1 MAPSATASASS
12 AASGP
17 SQPTD
22 RTTCTTSA
30 DRPNRG
36 YVRLRSADTPR
47 RGSATP
53 AGGSIVGAV
62 EPGTRPRGATLLAD
76 ALLAVPLGAIMVVGT
91 VGAASNQPI
100 AAPLDALTFV
110 LIGLAIAALPLRRAF
125 PLPAL
130 ALIVAATALYIALG
144 YPFGPILFAVAVGV
158 YTVASLLPVRRSL
171 AAWAVTAAA
180 LAIPVMTV
188 HVDWARWQVDLPL
201 LGVFT
206 AAFLAPWAVGT
217 VVRLRRESAAASRA
231 ESLRDREYQ
240 ERLRTAQDVHDIVG
254 HGLAAIT
261 MQAGVALHVLD
272 RSPRQAREV
281 IESIKA
287 SSQDA
292 LDELRATLA
301 VFRSAQFPSAQ
312 FPSAQDG
319 RAPTPGLDRL
329 DILVARTTEAGV
341 PVDLVHDGERARMT
355 ATVEL
360 TAYRIVQESLTNVL
374 RHAGPARATVRL
386 THAPDALLVEITD
399 TGRGPA
405 GDDGGQGI
413 TGMRA
418 RAGAV
423 GGTLEAGP
431 GRNGGFTVR
440 ARLPLDGRDT

>member
-1 MAPSATASASS
+1 MSVVAPV
-12 AASGP
+12 
-17 SQPTD
+17 
-22 RTTCTTSA
+22 
-30 DRPNRG
+30 G

-53 AGGSIVGAV
+53 AGASIVGAV

-110 LIGLAIAALPLRRAF
+110 LVGLAIVALPLRRAS

-130 ALIVAATALYIALG
+130 AVIVAATALYIALG

-281 IESIKA
+281 LESIKA

-301 VFRSAQFPSAQ
+301 VFRSAQFPSAG
-312 FPSAQDG
+312 DG
-319 RAPTPGLDRL
+319 RAPTPDLDRL
-329 DILVARTTEAGV
+329 DVLVARTTEAGV
-341 PVDLVHDGERARMT
+341 PVDLVHDGERARMP

>member
-1 MAPSATASASS
+1 M
-12 AASGP
+12 
-17 SQPTD
+17 
-22 RTTCTTSA
+22 
-30 DRPNRG
+30 
-36 YVRLRSADTPR
+36 
-47 RGSATP
+47 
-53 AGGSIVGAV
+53 

-110 LIGLAIAALPLRRAF
+110 LVGLAIAALPLRRAF

-130 ALIVAATALYIALG
+130 AVIVAATALYIALG

-281 IESIKA
+281 LESIKA

-301 VFRSAQFPSAQ
+301 VFRSAG
-312 FPSAQDG
+312 DG
-319 RAPTPGLDRL
+319 RAPTPDLDRL
-329 DILVARTTEAGV
+329 DVLVARTTGAGV
-341 PVDLVHDGERARMT
+341 PVDLVHDGERVRMP

-374 RHAGPARATVRL
+374 RHAGPTRATVRL
-386 THAPDALLVEITD
+386 AHAPDALTVEITD
-399 TGRGPA
+399 TGRGPS
-405 GDDGGQGI
+405 GDDGEGQGI

-431 GRNGGFTVR
+431 GRGGGFIVR

>member
-1 MAPSATASASS
+1 MALVT
-12 AASGP
+12 GP
-17 SQPTD
+17 LA
-22 RTTCTTSA
+22 R
-30 DRPNRG
+30 
-36 YVRLRSADTPR
+36 TPR
-47 RGSATP
+47 AR
-53 AGGSIVGAV
+53 
-62 EPGTRPRGATLLAD
+62 TLLAD
-76 ALLAVPLGAIMVVGT
+76 GALAVPLGAIMVVGT
-91 VGAASNQPI
+91 HFAALNSPGQ
-100 AAPLDALTFV
+100 PLDALAYV
-110 LIGLAIAALPLRRAF
+110 LVGLTITTLPIRRLLPLT
-125 PLPAL
+125 AL
-130 ALIVAATALYIALG
+130 AVAVVVCSTYLALG
-144 YPFGPILFAVAVGV
+144 YPDGPILLAMPVTQ
-158 YTVASLLPVRRSL
+158 YTVGARFPVRRSL
-171 AAWAVTAAA
+171 PAYAAGAV
-180 LAIPVMTV
+180 V
-188 HVDWARWQVDLPL
+188 
-201 LGVFT
+201 LGVTELVTDWSVWT
-206 AAFLAPWAVGT
+206 AELGQFGGWLVAGLAPWAVGT
-217 VVRLRRESAAASRA
+217 VVRLRRESVRAAQA
-231 ESLRDREYQ
+231 EQRRDREYQ

-254 HGLAAIT
+254 HGLAAIS

-272 RSPRQAREV
+272 RSPEQARQMLT
-281 IESIKA
+281 SIKA

-301 VFRSAQFPSAQ
+301 VFRSAQ